1 MSESNTNYSINEPR
15 FQRVIKYATSASK
28 QIPGALVRVAENKE
42 TDINTARLTLP
53 IPSEINKIAVHYL
66 HNAGFSADKT
76 EIGAEGF
83 TFTVDM
89 TQPYED

>member
-1 MSESNTNYSINEPR
+1 MSELNPNYEINEPR

-28 QIPGALVRVAENKE
+28 QIPGSLVRVSESEE
-42 TDINTARLTLP
+42 TNLNAVRLTLP
-53 IPSEINKIAVHYL
+53 LPSEINKIAVHYI
-66 HNAGFSADKT
+66 HPAGFAADKT

>member
-1 MSESNTNYSINEPR
+1 MSESNANYSINEPR
-15 FQRVIKYATSASK
+15 FQRVIKYATSASA
-28 QIPGALVRVAENKE
+28 QINDSLVRVSENDE
-42 TDINTARLTLP
+42 TNLNTVRLLLP

-76 EIGAEGF
+76 ELTAEGF

>member
-1 MSESNTNYSINEPR
+1 MSESNANYSINVPR
-15 FQRVIKYATSASK
+15 FLRVIKYATSASK
-28 QIPGALVRVAENKE
+28 QIPGSLVRVAESE
-42 TDINTARLTLP
+42 EPDINTVRLTLP

-66 HNAGFSADKT
+66 HDAGFSADKT
-76 EIGAEGF
+76 ELTAEGF

>member
-1 MSESNTNYSINEPR
+1 MSERNPNYEINEPR

-28 QIPGALVRVAENKE
+28 QIPGSLVRVSESEE
-42 TDINTARLTLP
+42 TNLNAVRLTLP
-53 IPSEINKIAVHYL
+53 LPSEINKIAVHYI
-66 HNAGFSADKT
+66 HQAGFAADKT

>member
-1 MSESNTNYSINEPR
+1 MSELNPNYEINAPR

-28 QIPGALVRVAENKE
+28 QIPGSLVRVSESEE
-42 TDINTARLTLP
+42 TNLNAVRLTLP
-53 IPSEINKIAVHYL
+53 LPSEINKIAVHYI
-66 HNAGFSADKT
+66 HQAGFAADKT

>member
-15 FQRVIKYATSASK
+15 FQRVIKYATSASA
-28 QIPGALVRVAENKE
+28 QINDSLVRVSENDE
-42 TDINTARLTLP
+42 TNLNTVRLLLP

-76 EIGAEGF
+76 ELTAEGF
-83 TFTVDM
+83 TFTIDM

>member
-15 FQRVIKYATSASK
+15 FQRVIKYATSASA
-28 QIPGALVRVAENKE
+28 QISDSLVRVSENDE
-42 TDINTARLTLP
+42 TNLNTVRLLLP

-76 EIGAEGF
+76 ELTADGF

>member
-15 FQRVIKYATSASK
+15 FQRVIKYATSASR
-28 QIPGALVRVAENKE
+28 QINDSLVRVSENDE
-42 TDINTARLTLP
+42 TNLNIVRLLLP

-76 EIGAEGF
+76 ELTAEGF

>member
-15 FQRVIKYATSASK
+15 FQRVIKYATSVSA
-28 QIPGALVRVAENKE
+28 QINDSLVRVSENDE
-42 TDINTARLTLP
+42 TNLNTVRLLLP

-76 EIGAEGF
+76 ELTAEGF

>member
-1 MSESNTNYSINEPR
+1 MSESNANYSINEPR

-28 QIPGALVRVAENKE
+28 QIPGALVRVADSEE
-42 TDINTARLTLP
+42 TVLNTVRLTLP

>member
-1 MSESNTNYSINEPR
+1 MSESNANYSINEPR
-15 FQRVIKYATSASK
+15 FQRVIKYATSASA
-28 QIPGALVRVAENKE
+28 QINDSLVRVSENDE
-42 TDINTARLTLP
+42 TNLNPVRLLLP

-76 EIGAEGF
+76 ELTAEGF

>member
-15 FQRVIKYATSASK
+15 FQRVIKYATSASA
-28 QIPGALVRVAENKE
+28 QINDSLVRVSENDE
-42 TDINTARLTLP
+42 TNLNTVRLLLP

-76 EIGAEGF
+76 ELTAEGF

>member
-28 QIPGALVRVAENKE
+28 QIPGALVRVAESEE
-42 TDINTARLTLP
+42 TDINTVRLTLP
-53 IPSEINKIAVHYL
+53 LPSEINKIAVHYL
-66 HNAGFSADKT
+66 HDAGFSADKT
-76 EIGAEGF
+76 ELTAEGF

>member
-42 TDINTARLTLP
+42 TDINTVRLTLP

-66 HNAGFSADKT
+66 HDAGFSADKAELT
-76 EIGAEGF
+76 AEGF